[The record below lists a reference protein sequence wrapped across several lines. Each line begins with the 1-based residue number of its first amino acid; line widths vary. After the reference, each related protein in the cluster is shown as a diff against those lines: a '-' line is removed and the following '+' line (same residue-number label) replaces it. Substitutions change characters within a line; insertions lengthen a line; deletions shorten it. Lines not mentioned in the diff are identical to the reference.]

1 MPELKGTKT
10 AANLAAAFA
19 GESQARNK
27 YTFYAQKAKKDGFE
41 QIAALFTETAD
52 NERAHAKIWFSLLHG
67 MPETASSLKDAA
79 DGEHFEWVDM
89 YATFA
94 KEALEEGFE
103 DIARRFEEVGKI
115 EKAHEERFLALLQ
128 NVENGRVFSKEGDTV
143 WICRNCGHIV
153 IGKTAPAVCPVCGE
167 KQGYFEEKAK
177 NY

>member
-1 MPELKGTKT
+1 
-10 AANLAAAFA
+10 
-19 GESQARNK
+19 
-27 YTFYAQKAKKDGFE
+27 
-41 QIAALFTETAD
+41 
-52 NERAHAKIWFSLLHG
+52 
-67 MPETASSLKDAA
+67 
-79 DGEHFEWVDM
+79 M

-128 NVENGRVFSKEGDTV
+128 NAENGRVFSKEGDTV